1 MTTTSCLIAPQ
12 HQQKRTTVSK
22 TLTLDPDVKAILN
35 LAAFTADSVKLNG
48 ALPRPMYVRVNKVLE
63 LAGGVWS
70 RKRAAHIFGE
80 NPARVLGLAVATGT
94 LDSTAVDISKLP
106 ASAKLAN
113 FVPDLFPTPAD
124 LARRMVDLAADA
136 NGGTLAGR
144 RVLEPSAGTGNLLRA
159 IFNNATSADLV
170 EVVAVEY
177 NHALVAELVDQRTK
191 TLYASPDS
199 FQVVCGDFM
208 EQNIVHL
215 GRFDVVL
222 MNPPFANAVDIK
234 HILHAVKFLK
244 PNGRLVA
251 ICGGGSRQAEALQ
264 PLCDTWELLPAGTFK
279 EAGTN
284 VSTVLLS
291 ITKQD

>member
-1 MTTTSCLIAPQ
+1 
-12 HQQKRTTVSK
+12 
-22 TLTLDPDVKAILN
+22 
-35 LAAFTADSVKLNG
+35 
-48 ALPRPMYVRVNKVLE
+48 
-63 LAGGVWS
+63 
-70 RKRAAHIFGE
+70 
-80 NPARVLGLAVATGT
+80 
-94 LDSTAVDISKLP
+94 
-106 ASAKLAN
+106 
-113 FVPDLFPTPAD
+113 
-124 LARRMVDLAADA
+124 
-136 NGGTLAGR
+136 
-144 RVLEPSAGTGNLLRA
+144 
-159 IFNNATSADLV
+159 V